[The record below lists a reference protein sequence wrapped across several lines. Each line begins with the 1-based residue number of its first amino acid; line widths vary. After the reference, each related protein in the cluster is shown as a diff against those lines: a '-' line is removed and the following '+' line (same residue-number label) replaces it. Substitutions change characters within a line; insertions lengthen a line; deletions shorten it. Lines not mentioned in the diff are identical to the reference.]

1 VSWKVKE
8 KEHKH
13 LEDNL
18 FIPSL
23 FRLMNNK
30 PFIGLLIP
38 WVLDILVSTI
48 FGSMLPF
55 YLNFVINPQKY
66 CQDNGIDLKDDNC
79 NVNIWLGYTISIFFI
94 ACILCMFLW
103 HYFVSIYGKKKC
115 WEAYSLISILTF
127 SMFLMVDSSSMGM
140 ILFCSV
146 ACALPAGGAYLNDV
160 FCSDI
165 IDYDEFLT
173 GKRNEGIYTVFSS
186 FIPKIVSIFAQS
198 IPLTIMACN
207 ILLDI

>member
-1 VSWKVKE
+1 
-8 KEHKH
+8 
-13 LEDNL
+13 
-18 FIPSL
+18 
-23 FRLMNNK
+23 MNNK
-30 PFIGLLIP
+30 PFINLLIP
-38 WVLDILVSTI
+38 WVLDILISTI
-48 FGSMLPF
+48 FGAMLPF

-66 CQDNGIDLKDDNC
+66 CKENGIDLKEDHC

-94 ACILCMFLW
+94 ACILGMFFW
-103 HYFVSIYGKKKC
+103 HNMVGIFGKKKC

-127 SMFLMVDSSSMGM
+127 SIFLMVDSSSMGM
-140 ILFCSV
+140 ILFASI
-146 ACALPAGGAYLNDV
+146 ACAIPAGGAYLNDV

-198 IPLTIMACN
+198 IPLTIMSC
-207 ILLDI
+207 IYF